1 MKITDTQKPKYSA
14 FMQDLW
20 GLIKE
25 YRNPEPGDDYWRE
38 LRDRT
43 TAISEKYGN
52 DELVMNLLVA
62 FVDAVDFEMEENA

>member
-1 MKITDTQKPKYSA
+1 MKITDDQKLKYSA

-62 FVDAVDFEMEENA
+62 FVDAVDKEHSDK

>member
-1 MKITDTQKPKYSA
+1 MKISDSQKAKYSA

-52 DELVMNLLVA
+52 DELVMNLLVGL
-62 FVDAVDFEMEENA
+62 VKGLGEELKAGV